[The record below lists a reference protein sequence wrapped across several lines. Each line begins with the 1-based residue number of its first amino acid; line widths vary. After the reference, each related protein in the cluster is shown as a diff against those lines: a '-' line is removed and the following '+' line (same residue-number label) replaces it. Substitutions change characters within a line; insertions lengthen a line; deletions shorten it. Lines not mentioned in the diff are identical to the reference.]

1 MEASF
6 LELRCKEVINVVD
19 GTRLG
24 RIVDI
29 VFDLPS
35 GQILGIVVPGN
46 KTIFSFL
53 KGANDLYIPFSQICK
68 IGADAI
74 LVELFGVNNPVSTY
88 STQKDKNYVEKNVI
102 NLKKWYWQHIFSALK
117 YLQEVRYVL

>member
-1 MEASF
+1 METSF

-24 RIVDI
+24 HIVDI

-35 GQILGIVVPGN
+35 GQICGIVVPGN

-53 KGANDLYIPFSQICK
+53 KGSNDLFIPFKQICK
-68 IGADAI
+68 IGADTI

-88 STQKDKNYVEKNVI
+88 SLKNNQQNSEKNVI
-102 NLKKWYWQHIFSALK
+102 NLKNWYWQTQI
-117 YLQEVRYVL
+117 YQ